1 MLQPQHLTGLEE
13 IASSFDGFF
22 FDLWGVTH
30 NGKVPFPGALDCL
43 NALKDL
49 GKTVVFLSNA
59 PRRPS
64 IAKDRLTEMGVD
76 SSLYADLY
84 TSGYDCYLHL
94 KDRPDSFYQELGN
107 RFFHTGPERDHTT
120 FQGLDIIKVDSI
132 AEADFILATG
142 TDSWASQLSDY
153 EPLLQEARA
162 KNIPLICANPDRI
175 VMLGDDVVLCPG
187 SISER
192 YEQLGGFVRYH
203 GKPDPK
209 VYQCA
214 FDLLNIY
221 ADKPV
226 AKERILM
233 IGDSLAT
240 DITGANRFGIPSL
253 MVMSGIHGFFL
264 LPHKD
269 DLDALQF
276 NLGQLTEK
284 YKTTPTYI
292 MEELSWF

>member
-1 MLQPQHLTGLEE
+1 MMSPQHLTGLKE
-13 IASSFDGFF
+13 IASSFDGFL

-30 NGKVPFPGALDCL
+30 NGKIPFPGALDCF

-49 GKTVVFLSNA
+49 GKTVVLLSNA

-64 IAKDRLTEMGVD
+64 IAKDRLTEMGID
-76 SSLYADLY
+76 SGLYADLY

-94 KDRPDSFYQELGN
+94 RDRPDSFYKELGN
-107 RFFHTGPERDHTT
+107 HFFHMGPERDHTT
-120 FQGLDIIKVDSI
+120 FQGLDIIKVSSI
-132 AEADFILATG
+132 AEADFVLTTG

-162 KNIPLICANPDRI
+162 KSIPLICANPDRI
-175 VMLGDDVVLCPG
+175 VMFGDELALCAG
-187 SISER
+187 AIGER

-214 FDLLNIY
+214 FDLLNTY
-221 ADKPV
+221 AEKPV
-226 AKERILM
+226 AKERVLM

-253 MVMSGIHGFFL
+253 MVMSGIHGSFL

-269 DLDALQF
+269 NLEDLQR
-276 NLGQLTEK
+276 NLSQLTEK
-284 YKTTPTYI
+284 YKAIPTYI
-292 MEELSWF
+292 MEEMRWI